1 MIFHFNKY
9 YVCVFVLMTY
19 ECYRIQKERE
29 KKNQCKFNN
38 MSQWHY
44 VINDVLVTLLNR
56 TITSFLILVQFYQND
71 VIFFFVD
78 I

>member
-1 MIFHFNKY
+1 MQVIMIFHFNKY

-38 MSQWHY
+38 MSQ
-44 VINDVLVTLLNR
+44 
-56 TITSFLILVQFYQND
+56 
-71 VIFFFVD
+71 
-78 I
+78 